1 MKKPKTFYEIGA
13 EVLAR
18 STPESLDA
26 AEAYIDEAT
35 RIINLALAVRDARIA
50 ANLTQ
55 AELSKISGIT
65 QAEISRI
72 EGAKYAP
79 RVGTLFKLAT
89 ALNTGFL
96 IGNGPG
102 PIRVP
107 VLTR

>member
-1 MKKPKTFYEIGA
+1 MKKPKTFDEIGA

-26 AEAYIDEAT
+26 ADALIGEAT
-35 RIINLALAVRDARIA
+35 RIIDLALAVRDARIA

-79 RVGTLFKLAT
+79 RVGTLFKLAS
-89 ALNTGFL
+89 ALDTGFL
-96 IGNGPG
+96 IGNTQT

-107 VLTR
+107 ALTI